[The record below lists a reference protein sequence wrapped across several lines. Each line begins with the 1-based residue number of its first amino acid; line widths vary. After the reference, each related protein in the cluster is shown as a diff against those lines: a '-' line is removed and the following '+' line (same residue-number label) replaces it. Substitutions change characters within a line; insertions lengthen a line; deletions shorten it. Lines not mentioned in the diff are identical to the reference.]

1 MKMIDELDPAGI
13 ERRREDHA
21 RLQRMQDARTDATY
35 GTILHYALT
44 VAIDVHIGA
53 QRCLIDDMERL
64 ARAIAVRFESGL
76 AP

>member
-1 MKMIDELDPAGI
+1 MKTIDQIDPSGT
-13 ERRREDHA
+13 ERRRVDRA
-21 RLQRMQDARTDATY
+21 KLQRLQDARTDATY

-44 VAIDVHIGA
+44 VAIDVHISA

-64 ARAIAVRFESGL
+64 ARAIAARFEPGL